1 MYFPVATEILSKQSH
16 SWQVETVKTSV
27 MTRPFNSNTLSK
39 PSIVSDIYIYIYI
52 YHFTYYIEFCL
63 TGHLSTIIS
72 LEIISLNN
80 HVMSFFHSLFSHR
93 LTFTF
98 RKETPFI
105 SSKFLTSRVRRW
117 FLVPFLFA
125 SHWHCCSTVSSMSD
139 FVWLISPVATSAHST
154 ELEGSNYKDTFFPK
168 PDTSRITST
177 VCN

>member
-1 MYFPVATEILSKQSH
+1 
-16 SWQVETVKTSV
+16 

-52 YHFTYYIEFCL
+52 PLHILHGVLF
-63 TGHLSTIIS
+63 IIS

-80 HVMSFFHSLFSHR
+80 HVVMSFFHSLFSHR

-98 RKETPFI
+98 QKETPFI
-105 SSKFLTSRVRRW
+105 SSKFLTSMVRRW